1 MTEAVALNTAPLLP
15 AGTWT
20 RAGTVSWALLDESA
34 TVSPPVGAGADN
46 VSAQAVCPPPVSVC
60 GLHEIELC
68 ACAARR
74 VTDCVLP
81 PVMEIDADVSA
92 ATADAVIVNVALV
105 IPDPIVTV
113 VGIVRLP
120 EDEISETEVL
130 AGAGFV
136 TITVQMPVP
145 GVWMAVGVQLRL
157 ASVVPPA

>member
-1 MTEAVALNTAPLLP
+1 M
-15 AGTWT
+15 
-20 RAGTVSWALLDESA
+20 
-34 TVSPPVGAGADN
+34 
-46 VSAQAVCPPPVSVC
+46 
-60 GLHEIELC
+60 
-68 ACAARR
+68 
-74 VTDCVLP
+74 
-81 PVMEIDADVSA
+81 
-92 ATADAVIVNVALV
+92 VNVPLV

-136 TITVQMPVP
+136 TVTVQMPVP